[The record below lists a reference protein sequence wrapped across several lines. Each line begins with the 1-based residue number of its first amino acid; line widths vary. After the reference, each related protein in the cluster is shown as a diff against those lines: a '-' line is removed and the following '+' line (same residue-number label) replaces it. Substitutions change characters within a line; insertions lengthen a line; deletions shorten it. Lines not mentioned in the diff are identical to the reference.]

1 MIAIL
6 AFGCGMFFGVFM
18 MVAVRVA
25 GIEDRLSWV
34 NGSIARRLNG
44 GKQFI

>member
-18 MVAVRVA
+18 MVAVRIA
-25 GIEDRLSWV
+25 GADD
-34 NGSIARRLNG
+34 ND
-44 GKQFI
+44 

>member
-1 MIAIL
+1 MMIAIL

-25 GIEDRLSWV
+25 GIENDDR
-34 NGSIARRLNG
+34 
-44 GKQFI
+44 

>member
-18 MVAVRVA
+18 MVAVRIA
-25 GIEDRLSWV
+25 GVDD
-34 NGSIARRLNG
+34 ND
-44 GKQFI
+44 

>member
-18 MVAVRVA
+18 MIAVRVA
-25 GIEDRLSWV
+25 GTDD
-34 NGSIARRLNG
+34 ND
-44 GKQFI
+44 

>member
-6 AFGCGMFFGVFM
+6 AFGCGMLFGVFM

-25 GIEDRLSWV
+25 GVEDDDR
-34 NGSIARRLNG
+34 
-44 GKQFI
+44 